1 MTVIIFS
8 MFVQNIGNY
17 SLMFFEKCLWKFNF
31 SLKCRWKIWFSLV
44 QKKSVFSQWRQRW
57 INGTKDFTSPWK
69 EAHSSLVNS
78 SQLESL
84 KSIDF
89 VRLARMEERKPN
101 WRTMISNSQRNPR
114 SCWFLYMVIQN
125 GLPRLDFLRRKN
137 IPSLINAVPAWN
149 EESSHHIMITSPV
162 IDVFGNWLHWS
173 SVEDVVL
180 IVAWSAS
187 FSGGKAAD

>member
-1 MTVIIFS
+1 MS
-8 MFVQNIGNY
+8 LEVQLFTEMPMKNLVFTCSEKVGVFAVEAKVDQWHQGSYFPMKRSAFFAGEQLSIGI
-17 SLMFFEKCLWKFNF
+17 S
-31 SLKCRWKIWFSLV
+31 KI
-44 QKKSVFSQWRQRW
+44 
-57 INGTKDFTSPWK
+57 N
-69 EAHSSLVNS
+69 
-78 SQLESL
+78 
-84 KSIDF
+84 
-89 VRLARMEERKPN
+89 RLCATRMEEKKPN

-125 GLPRLDFLRRKN
+125 GLPKLDFLRRKN

-149 EESSHHIMITSPV
+149 EESNHHIMITSPV

-187 FSGGKAAD
+187 FSGSKAAD